1 MKNVLCKNIQNK
13 SEDLS
18 LNNACFLAG
27 VSKHAFHDWL
37 KPKIVAPDSLL
48 ELIQAIKD
56 DPDNRLC
63 GYRPVTKL
71 LQHQD
76 ITVNHKRVLKT
87 MQKYSL
93 TVKIKR
99 FRLCTTNSNHGLPVY
114 PNLIKD
120 LEVVRLN
127 QVWVAD
133 ITYILLASK
142 KYVYLAVVMDRFS
155 RRFLGWQLSR
165 NIDEQLCLD
174 ALRMAFETRN
184 GDDLSRLIHHSD
196 QGVQYAANGYTE
208 KLEERDIKISMSR
221 KGNPY
226 DNAHM
231 ERAIKTIKYEEVHMD
246 EYETFEDAHRNLKHF
261 IEEVYNKKR
270 LSSVIGYLP
279 PAEFEKQYQLK
290 EELA

>member
-1 MKNVLCKNIQNK
+1 MLCKNIQNK
-13 SEDLS
+13 PEDLS
-18 LNNACFLAG
+18 LNTTCFLVG

-37 KPKIVAPDSLL
+37 QPKTITPDPLL

-71 LQHQD
+71 LQYQH
-76 ITVNHKRVLKT
+76 ITVNHKKVLKI
-87 MQKYSL
+87 MKKHDL
-93 TVKIKR
+93 IVKPKEYKI
-99 FRLCTTNSNHGLPVY
+99 CTTNSNHGLPVY
-114 PNLIKD
+114 QNLIKD

-133 ITYILLASK
+133 ITYILLANK
-142 KYVYLAVVMDRFS
+142 KYIYLAVVMDRFS

-165 NIDEQLCLD
+165 DIDEQLCLD
-174 ALRMAFETRN
+174 ALHMAFETRK
-184 GDDLSRLIHHSD
+184 GDNLSSLIHHSD

-208 KLEERDIKISMSR
+208 KLKERDIKISMSR

-231 ERAIKTIKYEEVHMD
+231 ERAIKTIKYEEVYMD
-246 EYETFEDAHRNLKHF
+246 EYDTLADALKNIDHF
-261 IEEVYNKKR
+261 LAKVYNKKR
-270 LSSVIGYLP
+270 LHSAIGYLP
-279 PAEFEKQYQLK
+279 PAEFEKQYALK
-290 EELA
+290 EVLA